1 MVDFDELVVFPG
13 IGTDVS
19 LGRAILAIIDGSAP
33 ANPHVDL
40 FRASSCDPA
49 IYTMADVKKFASM
62 PEFEDW
68 LTANGYK

>member
-1 MVDFDELVVFPG
+1 MVDFDELVVFSG

-49 IYTMADVKKFASM
+49 IYTMAGTGLF
-62 PEFEDW
+62 
-68 LTANGYK
+68 